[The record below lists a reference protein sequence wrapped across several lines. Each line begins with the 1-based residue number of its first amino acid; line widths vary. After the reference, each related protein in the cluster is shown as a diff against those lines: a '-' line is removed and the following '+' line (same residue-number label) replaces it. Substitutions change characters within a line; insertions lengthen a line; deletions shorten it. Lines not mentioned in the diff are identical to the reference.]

1 MPESFRNIL
10 IIKPS
15 SLGDVVLAL
24 PALTALR
31 TALPDARISWL
42 IRPEFAPL
50 LHGHPHLDEIIP
62 FDRNRLARAWFN
74 PAALADLLALIR
86 LLRRRSFD
94 AVFDLQGLFRSGVF
108 AWLSRSKKRFGM
120 ANARECATI
129 FYTDKITQT
138 PDCVH
143 LVDFFLKIVRAA
155 GAKLSS
161 PEFILPVDPDAAK
174 TARGLLASHQIT
186 DSNYTVF
193 VPGARRKY
201 KCWPID
207 RFAELAEQIQN
218 SLHLRIV
225 AVGTSAEKHL
235 IEQLKSLSTPPIA
248 NLAGRTSLA
257 ELVAVIKNAALVIS
271 NDTGPGHIAA
281 ALHKPLVMMFDRI
294 NPARL
299 APYKRDHCV
308 AAVMPHDRGM
318 EIKSSNPKYSI
329 KTITVQQVFQKARQ
343 QTEHQPQPT
352 SEPILPP

>member
-62 FDRNRLARAWFN
+62 FDRNCLAKAWFN

-86 LLRRRSFD
+86 LLRRRNFD
-94 AVFDLQGLFRSGVF
+94 AVFDLQGLFRSGVL
-108 AWLSRSKKRFGM
+108 AWLSGSNKRFGM
-120 ANARECATI
+120 ANAREFATI
-129 FYTDKITQT
+129 FYTDSITQT

-155 GAKLSS
+155 GAEVSS
-161 PEFILPVDPDAAK
+161 SAEFIVSVDPEAAK
-174 TARGLLASHQIT
+174 TAKQLLAFHQIT
-186 DSNYTVF
+186 DSNYAVF
-193 VPGARRKY
+193 VPGARRKF
-201 KCWPID
+201 KCWPVE
-207 RFAELAEQIQN
+207 RFAALAERIR
-218 SLHLRIV
+218 SELHLHLV
-225 AVGTSAEKHL
+225 AVGSSPEKPL
-235 IEQLKSLSTPPIA
+235 IQELKTLSTAPIA
-248 NLAGRTSLA
+248 DLAGKTSLP
-257 ELVAVIKNAALVIS
+257 ELVAILKNAALVIS

-281 ALHKPLVMMFDRI
+281 ALDKPLVMMFDRI

-299 APYKRDHCV
+299 APYKRDHC
-308 AAVMPHDRGM
+308 D
-318 EIKSSNPKYSI
+318 PKYSI
-329 KTITVQQVFQKARQ
+329 KTITVQEVFRKARQ
-343 QTEHQPQPT
+343 QIEHQSQPT
-352 SEPILPP
+352 SEPTLPP

>member
-1 MPESFRNIL
+1 MTQSFRNIL

-15 SLGDVVLAL
+15 SLGDVILAL

-31 TALPDARISWL
+31 TALPDAKISWL

-50 LHGHPHLDEIIP
+50 LHGHPHLDQIIP
-62 FDRNRLARAWFN
+62 FDRNYLAKAWFN

-86 LLRRRSFD
+86 LLRRRNFD

-120 ANARECATI
+120 ANAREFATI

-138 PDCVH
+138 TDCVH
-143 LVDFFLKIVRAA
+143 LVDFFLKIVRTA
-155 GAKLSS
+155 GAKVSF
-161 PEFILPVDPDAAK
+161 PEFIVPVDPDAAK
-174 TARGLLASHQIT
+174 TAKQLLASNQIA
-186 DSNYTVF
+186 DSNYAVL

-207 RFAELAEQIQN
+207 HFAQLAEQIYN
-218 SLHLRIV
+218 NFHLPIV
-225 AVGTSAEKHL
+225 AVGAHPEKQL
-235 IEQLKSLSTPPIA
+235 IEQLKALSTVPIA
-248 NLAGRTSLA
+248 NLAGQTSLP
-257 ELVAVIKNAALVIS
+257 ELVAIIKNAALVIS

-318 EIKSSNPKYSI
+318 EIKSSDPKYSI
-329 KTITVQQVFQKARQ
+329 KTITVQEVFQKARQ
-343 QTEHQPQPT
+343 QTEHQTQPT
-352 SEPILPP
+352 SEPTLPP